1 MSVHAST
8 VSVPTPQPQG
18 MPPAE
23 EIWRQYRVTRRWLF
37 ILVALMTLVA
47 VGLIAWVF
55 FFADIQD
62 ATAAALAPAA
72 NLTLVLAPV
81 LAAAAGVERTLET
94 TFNIIENSWKALVA
108 HLGKGLRWLNAA
120 ELEVDSARQWLAE
133 VADRYNQELRSLEI
147 KEGMSVSD
155 LSNRMQE
162 KISAANAMLDLAQ
175 TRLADAESNLASV
188 TTSDGYRSAKAAASI
203 VLGLILGVIVAT
215 LGQLQMFAMLGIG
228 SVPAPFDVFITGLV
242 IGSGSYP
249 VHSLVGILQQTKD
262 TLDGAKGYLNR
273 LRMPFTAE
281 KTTEV
286 KPPSQEPGAGPKIV
300 EQVSVESTEKP
311 AGGG

>member
-1 MSVHAST
+1 MSIHAST

-47 VGLIAWVF
+47 AALIVWVF
-55 FFADIQD
+55 FIADIQD
-62 ATAAALAPAA
+62 ATVAVLAPAA

-94 TFNIIENSWKALVA
+94 TFNIIENSWKTLVA

-133 VADRYNQELRSLEI
+133 VANRYNQELRSLEI
-147 KEGMSVSD
+147 KDGMSVSD
-155 LSNRMQE
+155 LSNQMQE

-175 TRLADAESNLASV
+175 TRLADAESNLSSV

-215 LGQLQMFAMLGIG
+215 LGQLQMFAMLGIAT
-228 SVPAPFDVFITGLV
+228 VPAPFDVFITGLV

-281 KTTEV
+281 KTTEM
-286 KPPSQEPGAGPKIV
+286 KPPSEETGAGPKLV
-300 EQVSVESTEKP
+300 ETLSVEPTEKP
-311 AGGG
+311 SSSS

>member
-1 MSVHAST
+1 MAVNVST
-8 VSVPTPQPQG
+8 VSGRAPEPQG

-23 EIWRQYRVTRRWLF
+23 EIWRQYRVIRRWLF
-37 ILVALMTLVA
+37 ILVALMALVSMA
-47 VGLIAWVF
+47 LIVWVF
-55 FFADIQD
+55 FIADIHD

-94 TFNIIENSWKALVA
+94 TFNIIENSWKTLVA

-120 ELEVDSARQWLAE
+120 QLEVDSARQWLAE

-147 KEGMSVSD
+147 REGMSVSD
-155 LSNRMQE
+155 LSNQMQE
-162 KISAANAMLDLAQ
+162 KISAAKSMMDLAQ
-175 TRLADAESNLASV
+175 NRLADAENNLSSV
-188 TTSDGYRSAKAAASI
+188 TTSDGYRSAKAATSI
-203 VLGLILGVIVAT
+203 VLGLLLGVVVAT

-273 LRMPFTAE
+273 LRTPLTAE
-281 KTTEV
+281 KTTEM
-286 KPPSQEPGAGPKIV
+286 KPASEETGAGPKLV
-300 EQVSVESTEKP
+300 ETLSVEPTEKP
-311 AGGG
+311 TPSS

>member
-1 MSVHAST
+1 MSINVST
-8 VSVPTPQPQG
+8 VSGRAPEPQG

-47 VGLIAWVF
+47 VALIVWVF
-55 FFADIQD
+55 FVADIND

-94 TFNIIENSWKALVA
+94 TFNIIENSWKSLVA

-120 ELEVDSARQWLAE
+120 ELEVDSARQWLAD
-133 VADRYNQELRSLEI
+133 VADRYNQELRSLEL
-147 KEGMSVSD
+147 KDDMSVSD
-155 LSNRMQE
+155 LSNQLQK
-162 KISAANAMLDLAQ
+162 KISAAKAMLDLAQ
-175 TRLADAESNLASV
+175 KRLEDAENNRASM
-188 TTSDGYRSAKAAASI
+188 TSSDGYRSAKAAASI

-273 LRMPFTAE
+273 LRMPLTAE
-281 KTTEV
+281 KTTEM
-286 KPPSQEPGAGPKIV
+286 KPPSEETGAGPTLV
-300 EQVSVESTEKP
+300 ETLSVETSEKP
-311 AGGG
+311 GPSS

>member
-1 MSVHAST
+1 MAVNVST
-8 VSVPTPQPQG
+8 VSGRAPEPQG

-23 EIWRQYRVTRRWLF
+23 EIWRQYRVIRRWLF
-37 ILVALMTLVA
+37 ILVALMALVSMA
-47 VGLIAWVF
+47 LIVWVF
-55 FFADIQD
+55 FIADIHD

-94 TFNIIENSWKALVA
+94 TFNIIENSWKTLVA

-120 ELEVDSARQWLAE
+120 QLEVDSARQWLAE

-147 KEGMSVSD
+147 REGMSVSD
-155 LSNRMQE
+155 LSNQMQE
-162 KISAANAMLDLAQ
+162 KISAAKSMMDLAQ
-175 TRLADAESNLASV
+175 NRLADAENNLSSV
-188 TTSDGYRSAKAAASI
+188 TTSDGYRSAKAATSI
-203 VLGLILGVIVAT
+203 VLGLLLGVVVAT

-273 LRMPFTAE
+273 LQMPFTAE
-281 KTTEV
+281 KTTEM
-286 KPPSQEPGAGPKIV
+286 KPPSEEPGAGPTVV
-300 EQVSVESTEKP
+300 EKVSVESTEKP
-311 AGGG
+311 TPSS

>member
-1 MSVHAST
+1 V
-8 VSVPTPQPQG
+8 
-18 MPPAE
+18 
-23 EIWRQYRVTRRWLF
+23 
-37 ILVALMTLVA
+37 
-47 VGLIAWVF
+47 WVF
-55 FFADIQD
+55 FIADILD

-94 TFNIIENSWKALVA
+94 TFNIIENSWKTLVA

-120 ELEVDSARQWLAE
+120 QLEVDSARQWLAE

-147 KEGMSVSD
+147 REGMSVSD
-155 LSNRMQE
+155 LSNQMQE
-162 KISAANAMLDLAQ
+162 KISAAKSMMDLAQ
-175 TRLADAESNLASV
+175 NRLADAENNLSSV
-188 TTSDGYRSAKAAASI
+188 TTSDGYRSAKAATSI
-203 VLGLILGVIVAT
+203 VLGLLLGVVVAT

-273 LRMPFTAE
+273 LRTPLTAE
-281 KTTEV
+281 KTTEIR
-286 KPPSQEPGAGPKIV
+286 PPSEETGAGPKLV
-300 EQVSVESTEKP
+300 ETLSVEPTEKP
-311 AGGG
+311 TPSS

>member
-1 MSVHAST
+1 MAVNVST
-8 VSVPTPQPQG
+8 GPAPTAQG
-18 MPPAE
+18 MPSAE
-23 EIWRQYRVTRRWLF
+23 AIWRQYHATRRWLL
-37 ILVALMTLVA
+37 I
-47 VGLIAWVF
+47 LIALLTLAAAALIVWVF
-55 FFADIQD
+55 FIADIDD
-62 ATAAALAPAA
+62 ATAVALAPAA
-72 NLTLVLAPV
+72 SLTLVLAPV

-120 ELEVDSARQWLAE
+120 ELEVGAARQWLAE
-133 VADRYNQELRSLEI
+133 VADRYNQELRLLEI
-147 KEGMSVSD
+147 REGMSVID
-155 LSNRMQE
+155 LSNQMQE
-162 KISAANAMLDLAQ
+162 RISAAKAMLDLAQ
-175 TRLADAESNLASV
+175 SRLADAESNLSSV

-203 VLGLILGVIVAT
+203 VLGLMLGVIVAT

-228 SVPAPFDVFITGLV
+228 SVPASFDVFITGLV

-281 KTTEV
+281 KTTEM
-286 KPPSQEPGAGPKIV
+286 KPPSRETGAGPKIV
-300 EQVSVESTEKP
+300 ETVSVEPTEKP
-311 AGGG
+311 AGDG

>member
-1 MSVHAST
+1 
-8 VSVPTPQPQG
+8 
-18 MPPAE
+18 
-23 EIWRQYRVTRRWLF
+23 LF
-37 ILVALMTLVA
+37 ILIALMTLVA
-47 VGLIAWVF
+47 VALIVWVF
-55 FFADIQD
+55 FIAEIDD
-62 ATAAALAPAA
+62 ATAAALEPAA
-72 NLTLVLAPV
+72 NLALVLAPV

-94 TFNIIENSWKALVA
+94 TFNIIEKSWKALVA

-120 ELEVDSARQWLAE
+120 ELEVGSARQWLAE
-133 VADRYNQELRSLEI
+133 VADRYNQELRLLEI
-147 KEGMSVSD
+147 KEGMSVID
-155 LSNRMQE
+155 LSNQMQQR
-162 KISAANAMLDLAQ
+162 ISAAKTMLDLAQ
-175 TRLADAESNLASV
+175 TRLADAESNLSSV

-215 LGQLQMFAMLGIG
+215 LGQLQMFAMLGIA

-249 VHSLVGILQQTKD
+249 VHSLVGILQQAKD

-286 KPPSQEPGAGPKIV
+286 KPPSEEPGAGPKLV
-300 EQVSVESTEKP
+300 ETVSVEPTEKP
-311 AGGG
+311 APSS

>member
-1 MSVHAST
+1 
-8 VSVPTPQPQG
+8 
-18 MPPAE
+18 
-23 EIWRQYRVTRRWLF
+23 LF

-188 TTSDGYRSAKAAASI
+188 TTSEGYRSAKAAASI

-286 KPPSQEPGAGPKIV
+286 KPPSQETGAGPKIV